1 MKNVGKT
8 IVTLFA
14 GMFLG
19 AALFS
24 GGVAHAAEIFYKA
37 IPSPNTVY
45 LDGQRV
51 ELAAFAINGS
61 NYVKLRDVGEL
72 MGFNVYWDGGVQIDS
87 DAPYTGT
94 APDSGAAVQPPAP
107 VVNPTPAGTSAPV
120 TTAPAEASPSGQS
133 YTISTDHWSREDFS
147 QQANP
152 AVFIG
157 VYDRQLY
164 NTFRQTITDL
174 GTDNSAGTGC
184 AYTMVSK
191 SDYSVVKN
199 LMGRLDGV
207 LRYEHYVPQNLTNY
221 YEYLDYFAVSAEMP
235 EQYQASL
242 DFIQPVINEV
252 NALASDRE
260 KVIYLN
266 DYLCTLLTYKIGT
279 SSSIAQIFSPHSGEL
294 QGACGTYARAFKFLC
309 SAADIPCFTITTSTH
324 GWNMVYVDGEWLH
337 VDVSANDH
345 YNRPYIL
352 LSKTVENRIDQA
364 PEATAFLKELLVP
377 GSTK

>member
-1 MKNVGKT
+1 MRGKCFRFVAGIIVGG
-8 IVTLFA
+8 I
-14 GMFLG
+14 
-19 AALFS
+19 LFS
-24 GGVAHAAEIFYKA
+24 GGAAKAAEIYYKA

-51 ELAAFAINGS
+51 DLAAYSINGT

-72 MGFNVYWDGGVQIDS
+72 MGFNVYWDGANVQVDS
-87 DAPYTGT
+87 TAPYTGT
-94 APDSGAAVQPPAP
+94 APDSGTAAQPPAP
-107 VVNPTPAGTSAPV
+107 AVTLAPV
-120 TTAPAEASPSGQS
+120 TPAPVDSPPSGQS

-152 AVFIG
+152 AVFTS
-157 VYDRQLY
+157 VFDRDLY
-164 NTFRQTITDL
+164 NAIRQTLVDV
-174 GTDNSAGTGC
+174 GTENSAGNRC

-191 SDYSVVKN
+191 DDYSEVKQ
-199 LMGRLDGV
+199 MVGRMDG
-207 LRYEHYVPQNLTNY
+207 LLLYEHYVPQNLANY
-221 YEYLDYFAVSAEMP
+221 YEYLDYFALSAEMP
-235 EQYQASL
+235 EQNRAPL
-242 DFIQPVINEV
+242 DFIQPILNEV
-252 NALASDRE
+252 NRLASGRE

-266 DYLCTLLTYKIGT
+266 DYLCSLLDYEKGKTVA
-279 SSSIAQIFSPHSGEL
+279 IAQIFSQHPAEL
-294 QGACGTYARAFKFLC
+294 QATCGTYARAFKFLC
-309 SAADIPCFTITTSTH
+309 SAAGIPCFTITTSNH
-324 GWNMVYVDGEWLH
+324 GWNMVYVDGEWFH